1 MRCNVGFNNLMD
13 TRAKLYTQ
21 AMMSRRT
28 IRIVALVLAFV
39 AGVSGALGYNVV
51 DDNNIRY
58 QSREHALGEPFDC
71 RLDL

>member
-1 MRCNVGFNNLMD
+1 MD
-13 TRAKLYTQ
+13 TGAKLYTE

-51 DDNNIRY
+51 DDNNIRQ
-58 QSREHALGEPFDC
+58 QSREHARGQPFDC
-71 RLDL
+71 LLDL